1 MGGTQRKKARNLVT
15 WVVLAL
21 AVLIVVA
28 AIILLTKVS
37 GDMAQYVFM
46 GAGLLILNL
55 LFVLY
60 FTRRNF
66 RKEDG
71 YTSPSKG
78 V

>member
-15 WVVLAL
+15 WVVLTL

-37 GDMAQYVFM
+37 CDMTQYVFM

-66 RKEDG
+66 RK
-71 YTSPSKG
+71 
-78 V
+78 

>member
-37 GDMAQYVFM
+37 SDMTQYVFM

-55 LFVLY
+55 VFVLY

-66 RKEDG
+66 RK
-71 YTSPSKG
+71 
-78 V
+78 

>member
-1 MGGTQRKKARNLVT
+1 MGGT
-15 WVVLAL
+15 L

-37 GDMAQYVFM
+37 GDMTQYVFM

-66 RKEDG
+66 RK
-71 YTSPSKG
+71 
-78 V
+78 

>member
-37 GDMAQYVFM
+37 GDMTQYVFM

-55 LFVLY
+55 VFVLY

-66 RKEDG
+66 K
-71 YTSPSKG
+71 K
-78 V
+78 

>member
-1 MGGTQRKKARNLVT
+1 MGGTQSKKARNLVT

-37 GDMAQYVFM
+37 GDMTQSVVMVAR
-46 GAGLLILNL
+46 LLILNC

-66 RKEDG
+66 RK
-71 YTSPSKG
+71 
-78 V
+78 

>member
-15 WVVLAL
+15 WVVLTL

-37 GDMAQYVFM
+37 GDMTQYVFM
-46 GAGLLILNL
+46 GEGLLILNL

-66 RKEDG
+66 RK
-71 YTSPSKG
+71 
-78 V
+78 